1 MATRTIAIRVIGM
14 DTKLV
19 YILFSD
25 TGTLFSRTIR
35 LYTRMPLNHT
45 SIAFD
50 SDLQQLYSFGRKHPN
65 NPFVGGFVKESV
77 HGSIIR
83 NGQRTMCALYSCE
96 VSLAVYERIRTRI
109 QQMEQN
115 CEQYRYNLLGLFG
128 VLLNV
133 SIEPKKAYFCSQFV
147 ASLFQN
153 NGLPLLN
160 KPLGLTKPMDIEHSS
175 LLRPLYRGDLREY
188 FIPAASHEA
197 SVWNYSTPART
208 A

>member
-1 MATRTIAIRVIGM
+1 MTAIQVIKVE
-14 DTKLV
+14 TKLI

-25 TGTLFSRTIR
+25 TGTLFSKTIR

-50 SDLQQLYSFGRKHPN
+50 PDLRELYSFGRKQPD
-65 NPFVGGFVKESV
+65 NPFNGGFVKEFV
-77 HGSIIR
+77 RGSIIR
-83 NGQRTMCALYSCE
+83 NGQRTMCALYCCE
-96 VSLAVYERIRTRI
+96 VSLPVYERIRLRI

-133 SIEPKKAYFCSQFV
+133 SIEPEKSFFCSQFV
-147 ASLFQN
+147 AALFRD
-153 NGLPLLN
+153 NGLPLSN
-160 KPLGLTKPMDIEHSS
+160 KPLGLTKPIDLEHSA

-188 FIPAASHEA
+188 IASPSLLRDPA
-197 SVWNYSTPART
+197 WNAAAAIQSA
-208 A
+208 